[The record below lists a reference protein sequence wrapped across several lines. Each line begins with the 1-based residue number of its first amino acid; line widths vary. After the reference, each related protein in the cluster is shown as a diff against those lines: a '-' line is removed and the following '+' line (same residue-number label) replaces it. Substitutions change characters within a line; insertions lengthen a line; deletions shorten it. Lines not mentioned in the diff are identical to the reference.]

1 MLTNQWDHI
10 IRLVRMPQ
18 SENET
23 AEYVRRMALTN
34 FIVVACFAVNL
45 IGVVFDYFLAYNAE
59 LIALD
64 MLGVVFFGV
73 LVALHRR
80 LKRQVFTATVLF
92 SSLLIYITYMSVFFG
107 KEVFIILYLY
117 NLIIASFF
125 MFDIRTWIFKGLIF
139 CALISM
145 LWLEFYGFNMQA
157 QMQFSAAELT
167 NLRLFSITANILLF
181 VVLVVIMDRGIRRV
195 QVALISNRKR
205 VEELSDRLQML
216 CNLKEEYNTSL
227 LQQRDSLLMNKSDL
241 KAISGLTSIRSE
253 ERERARI
260 GKELS
265 QSVGELLIKF
275 KLRMGNLSPYVDS
288 KDRAEFEDTLRIIDM
303 ARDEI
308 SKVSEVLDPMEFNKL
323 RLDEALRTHIKKL
336 KTKYAV
342 AIDFLNVG
350 YNGQLV
356 KEQELLVYR
365 VLSEML
371 TAIVENDRMVH
382 CDVRLEV
389 MEHYMSILIQERTKS
404 GNQAPEVAW
413 FTDASFQDRVQII
426 GGFVHHKSDLEK
438 GNAILIEIPVPDL
451 ESATQHRNA
460 S

>member
-10 IRLVRMPQ
+10 IRMVRMPQ
-18 SENET
+18 AENET

-34 FIVVACFAVNL
+34 FIVVACFVVNL

-64 MLGVVFFGV
+64 LLGVVFFGG

-145 LWLEFYGFNMQA
+145 LWLEFYGFNQQT

-167 NLRLFSITANILLF
+167 NLRLFSISANVLLF
-181 VVLVVIMDRGIRRV
+181 VVLVVIMDKGIRRV
-195 QVALISNRKR
+195 EVALIANRKR

-308 SKVSEVLDPMEFNKL
+308 SKVSEVLDPTEFNKM
-323 RLDEALRTHIKKL
+323 RLDEALRAHIKKL
-336 KTKYAV
+336 KNKYAA

-350 YNGQLV
+350 YQNQLV
-356 KEQELLVYR
+356 KEQELVVYR

-371 TAIVENDRMVH
+371 TAMVENDRIVH
-382 CDVRLEV
+382 CDVRMEV
-389 MEHYMSILIQERTKS
+389 MEHYMSIRIQEQINGHNNASVMGWLKD
-404 GNQAPEVAW
+404 P
-413 FTDASFQDRVQII
+413 SFQERIQIV
-426 GGFVHHKSDLEK
+426 GGFVHYKHELEK
-438 GNAILIEIPVPDL
+438 GNTILIEIPVPDL
-451 ESATQHRNA
+451 DNVTTQRHA